1 MSLLILVVL
10 GFAPGIFW
18 LWFFYKKDQLEPE
31 PKKLVVQTFFWGMVV
46 ALPAAMIEIP
56 FQFSQFFFMVILA
69 PVVEEIFKFSVVR
82 FTVYRSDEFDEPMDG
97 IIYAAAAALGF
108 ASIENAAYLI
118 KTYDTTETVVLFR
131 NLTALFLIRAVL
143 SVPAHALFSSMW
155 GYALGWAKFSQSPW
169 RGSMILKGLFL
180 AITLHAIFNL
190 SLVTHP
196 VLALGVLV
204 LVIVMWR
211 MVNRRVVAS
220 LAASPHR
227 LRPVANELNPVR
239 EENEPASNNPT
250 DPTS

>member
-18 LWFFYKKDQLEPE
+18 LWFFYKKDHLEPE
-31 PKKLVVQTFFWGMVV
+31 PKKLIVQTFFWGMAV

-69 PVVEEIFKFSVVR
+69 PVVEEIFKFCTVR
-82 FTVYRSDEFDEPMDG
+82 FTVYRSAEFDEPMDG

-118 KTYDTTETVVLFR
+118 KTYDSTAASSLLP
-131 NLTALFLIRAVL
+131 NLIALFFIRALL

-169 RGSMILKGLFL
+169 RGALILKGLFL
-180 AITLHAIFNL
+180 AMTLHAIFNL
-190 SLVTHP
+190 LLVTHP
-196 VLALGVLV
+196 LIALGLLV
-204 LVIVMWR
+204 LVFVMWR
-211 MVNRRVVAS
+211 MVNRRVAAS

-227 LRPVANELNPVR
+227 LRPVANELNPAR